1 MIKSRCFYIWL
12 MRCVFCMACVMLMA
26 HVVDA
31 SVPQQDTAEVMR
43 TTKIRNSPAYTA
55 TVIGRMEE
63 GAEVTVLEIQG
74 DFYKIDCYDMTGFI
88 AREQV
93 EWREDDGYYVNCKED
108 SQETEL
114 LEYTALSQALL
125 LRHSLLRLAQEQLGT
140 PYVYGGKKPGGFD
153 CSGFTYYLYSM
164 HDFELHR
171 TASQQLRD
179 GIIVAKEGMQIGDL
193 VFFRETYETYPASH
207 VGIYAGNNQIIH
219 AGSNG
224 ICYADLDGSYFAE
237 YFLCARRIINTQS
250 AKLDIQSAHSRRIQI
265 FGITQSVSGRKAG

>member
-114 LEYTALSQALL
+114 LEYTSLSQALL

-164 HDFELHR
+164 HDFELNR

-207 VGIYAGNNQIIH
+207 VGIYAGNNQVIH

-224 ICYADLDGSYFAE
+224 ICYSDLDSSYYAE
-237 YFLCARRIINTQS
+237 YFLCARRVINTQT
-250 AKLDIQSAHSRRIQI
+250 AKLDIQPTNPRMIQI